1 MSSVVVIT
9 VTGLEI
15 KKVLSL
21 SQVTSCRNIVARCK
35 FLVTSLY
42 NVHDVARIIRASD
55 I

>member
-21 SQVTSCRNIVARCK
+21 SQVTSCRNIVARCQVNLQNPQK
-35 FLVTSLY
+35 HAKY
-42 NVHDVARIIRASD
+42 RA
-55 I
+55 IC